1 MKKNEKT
8 VKVSITSKLLGVL
21 IPIVAVSIIL
31 MTLFTARRASSIIK
45 STACEAL
52 LQEGRANAEQ
62 TGRTMAS
69 LYDTYNTVAD
79 TLENTSFTND
89 EALVSYLAPYLD
101 FSPLTP
107 NGIYV
112 GLEDGTW
119 LDPSGWVPDEDYVIT
134 ERDWYKKGITS
145 NTMVW
150 GDPYL
155 DDSTGGMVVSMSRKV
170 TLPDGRTG
178 VAAVDVDLSGI
189 TANISKLSPM
199 GSGICMLLDREFI
212 LSYYFSDFNG
222 TTVSEHPDDTF
233 LSTLA
238 SFIGKADDQVS
249 FAKAEGTTYYVA
261 LNSVPSTT
269 WTLIS
274 SVGENDILKEL
285 QSFMVRMIIIAI
297 IISILIG
304 AVIFIMI
311 RRIVTRPVTILTGNI
326 EHIADGD
333 FTIEINTAGNDE
345 IGLMNKRMGEFI
357 SSMRSTLA
365 DMMGVTRQL
374 STEADNSRAASEML
388 NRQASDQSMSMDQIH
403 QAMEGVA
410 QSVTELASNATEL
423 AQAVGDVT
431 EQGTATGNTMNSLLD
446 KAKQGSEDMANVQS
460 NMDRISVSMSE
471 MNDVV
476 NTVDAAAQ
484 KINSI
489 VEMINAISAQT
500 NLLSLNA
507 SIEAARAGEAGRGFA
522 VVADEIGNLAEES
535 AKATDEISIIIQNIT
550 TEIKKLSEQSGRN
563 MTALAAS
570 SEAVSVTG
578 KTFGQIFESL
588 DEAVNTVSDMIRKLD
603 KVNEIAMSVAA
614 ISQEQSA
621 STQEVSATVTTAAA
635 SAENVANES
644 RGVDESASTVADS
657 AAKIGDFVNTF
668 RI

>member
-1 MKKNEKT
+1 MKKNNKT
-8 VKVSITSKLLGVL
+8 VKISITSKLLGVL

-31 MTLFTARRASSIIK
+31 MTLFTARRASNIIK

-62 TGRTMAS
+62 TGRTMAN

-79 TLENTSFTND
+79 TLENVSFSDD

-107 NGIYV
+107 NGIYL
-112 GLEDGTW
+112 GLDDGTW

-199 GSGICMLLDREFI
+199 GSGICMLIDREFI

-249 FAKAEGTTYYVA
+249 FAEAEGTTYYVA

-274 SVGENDILKEL
+274 SIGENDILREL
-285 QSFMVRMIIIAI
+285 QSFMVRMIIMAI

-333 FTIEINTAGNDE
+333 FTIEINSTGNDE

-357 SSMRSTLA
+357 SSMRSTLG
-365 DMMGVTRQL
+365 DMIGVTRQL

-446 KAKQGSEDMANVQS
+446 KAKQGSEDMANVQN

-588 DEAVNTVSDMIRKLD
+588 DEAVNTVYDMIRKLD